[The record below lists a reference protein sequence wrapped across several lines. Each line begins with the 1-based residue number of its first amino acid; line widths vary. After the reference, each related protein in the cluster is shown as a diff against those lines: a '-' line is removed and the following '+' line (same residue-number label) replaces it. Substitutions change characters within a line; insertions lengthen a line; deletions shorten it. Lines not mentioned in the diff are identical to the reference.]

1 MYIQLPKEQKDQI
14 IEDIQ
19 RFFYQEKGEELGLIA
34 AENIFSFFME
44 QLGPILYNQGV
55 RDAKKMVTQQL
66 FHIED
71 DIASLERP
79 IGRNR

>member
-14 IEDIQ
+14 IEEIQ
-19 RFFYQEKGEELGLIA
+19 RFFLQEKGDDLGIIA

-44 QLGPILYNQGV
+44 ELGPILYNQGV
-55 RDAKKMVTQQL
+55 KDAKKLIIQHL
-66 FHIED
+66 LNIED

-79 IGRNR
+79 MRRNR